1 MPFLVSSL
9 ILQGSSIY
17 FFCKIDLPIL
27 GKRLHL
33 PLAELLSLFA
43 ATEAAKW
50 FCTALKMLEVF
61 LGFLLFPFPALPF
74 WTLLEEVVFVEK
86 WPLIELFWL

>member
-1 MPFLVSSL
+1 MPFLVPIL
-9 ILQGSSIY
+9 ILQGSSIN
-17 FFCKIDLPIL
+17 FFFKIDLPIL

-33 PLAELLSLFA
+33 PLVELLSLFA

-61 LGFLLFPFPALPF
+61 LGFLLFPFPVPF
-74 WTLLEEVVFVEK
+74 WTLLEVAFVEK